1 MSVIILNYNGR
12 SLSEP
17 CLASVLNTEYSNFEV
32 IFVDNGS
39 TDGSVE
45 FIKKRFSDYLNN
57 KLKLIINPK
66 NLGFA
71 EGNNIGAKHAAGK
84 YLAFLNNDVEVEPS
98 WLKELVSAEEADQE
112 VAVTQSKLLMA
123 DRKHFD
129 SAGDILSSNGS
140 LYQRG
145 RLEEDLGQYD
155 TPEEI
160 FSARGAAMLIRRK
173 TFDEVEGFDAK
184 FFIIYEDVDLSWRI
198 RLRGYKIVF
207 IPTSVVYHMGS
218 ATSSRKT
225 LRSFLTFHRQKNRLI
240 LVLKNYESKN
250 AMRFLIRNLILLSS
264 GWLIYRD
271 PMPRLKALMWAIS
284 NFKLIWNDRLK
295 VQCTRLVDDKRA
307 LAYTK
312 KNLNAYT
319 HMPQ

>member
-1 MSVIILNYNGR
+1 M
-12 SLSEP
+12 EP
-17 CLASVLNTEYSNFEV
+17 CLTSVLNTEYSNFEV

-45 FIKKRFSDYLNN
+45 FVRRRFSGYLNN
-57 KLKLIINPK
+57 KLKLVINLG

-71 EGNNIGAKHAAGK
+71 EGNNVGAKHATGG

-98 WLKELVSAEEADQE
+98 WLKELVAAEEADQE

-123 DRKHFD
+123 DRRHFD
-129 SAGDILSSNGS
+129 SAGDILSSNGL

-145 RLEEDLGQYD
+145 RLEEDIGQYD

-173 TFDEVEGFDAK
+173 TFEEVKGFDTK

-225 LRSFLTFHRQKNRLI
+225 LRNFLTFHRQKNRLI

-250 AMRFLIRNLILLSS
+250 MIRFLIRNLVLLSS

-271 PMPRLKALMWAIS
+271 PMPRFKALMWTIS
-284 NFKLIWNDRLK
+284 NFKLIWKDRLK
-295 VQCTRLVDDKRA
+295 VQYTRLVDDKRT
-307 LAYTK
+307 LVYPK
-312 KNLNAYT
+312 KNLNVYT
-319 HMPQ
+319 HMQ